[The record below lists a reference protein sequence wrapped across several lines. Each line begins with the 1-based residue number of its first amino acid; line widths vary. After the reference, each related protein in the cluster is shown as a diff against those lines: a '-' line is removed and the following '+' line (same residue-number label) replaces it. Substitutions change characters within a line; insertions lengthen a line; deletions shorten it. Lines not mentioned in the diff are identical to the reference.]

1 MANNK
6 AFDKK
11 VTIKENQIENF
22 EKLNQFLRN
31 AYTKEAEED
40 EIEIETFLEPES
52 ERADLNKD
60 ASK

>member
-40 EIEIETFLEPES
+40 EIEIETF
-52 ERADLNKD
+52 
-60 ASK
+60 